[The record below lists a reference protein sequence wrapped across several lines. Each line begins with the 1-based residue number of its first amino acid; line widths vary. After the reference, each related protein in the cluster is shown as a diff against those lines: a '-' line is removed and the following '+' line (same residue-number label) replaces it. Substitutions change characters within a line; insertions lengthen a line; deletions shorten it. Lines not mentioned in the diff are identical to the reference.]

1 MKRRDPA
8 AGSAQTEQQRPG
20 PGYIVIES
28 KSSGREAV
36 VGCYE
41 DYTTARSVVKLLQ
54 WAGGTARI
62 EPTL

>member
-1 MKRRDPA
+1 MKPRDPA
-8 AGSAQTEQQRPG
+8 AGSAQTEQQW

-36 VGCYE
+36 VGCYD
-41 DYTTARSVVKLLQ
+41 DYATARSVVKLLQ

-62 EPTL
+62 EPAL